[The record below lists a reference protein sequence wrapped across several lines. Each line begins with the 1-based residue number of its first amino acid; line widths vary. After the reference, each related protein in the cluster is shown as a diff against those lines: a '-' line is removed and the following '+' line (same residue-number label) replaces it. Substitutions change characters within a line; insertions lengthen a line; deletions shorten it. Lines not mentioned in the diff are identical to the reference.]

1 MSVVVAVDLL
11 SSMSSS
17 RLFEM
22 QNFALDIQNY
32 VANKDK
38 VRRTSKNFHM
48 CLHKTCVNNT
58 TKEYT
63 KREQNEPQAL
73 TYERHWWAGF
83 AGKRVK
89 NIKKRQYKIAAHKM
103 LNILRFHRHNV
114 HFDVM
119 CYGFIILGTS
129 TLRLM

>member
-17 RLFEM
+17 HIFEM

-32 VANKDK
+32 VVNRDK

-48 CLHKTCVNNT
+48 CSHKTCVNST

-63 KREQNEPQAL
+63 KRKQNEL
-73 TYERHWWAGF
+73 
-83 AGKRVK
+83 
-89 NIKKRQYKIAAHKM
+89 YKH
-103 LNILRFHRHNV
+103 
-114 HFDVM
+114 
-119 CYGFIILGTS
+119 
-129 TLRLM
+129 